1 MKSDEAADIDAYIAG
16 FPPDVRK
23 LLERIRREI
32 RKAAPGATEAI
43 KYRMPTFV
51 LNGNLVHFA
60 AFKEHIGFYPTPSA
74 KEEFAADIERY
85 GGGKGTMRFPLDEPV
100 PYDLIRRIV
109 EFRVQESGKKAKAKK
124 PAKKSAAKK
133 TAVQ

>member
-1 MKSDEAADIDAYIAG
+1 MKSDEAADIDAYIAP

-23 LLERIRREI
+23 LLERVRKEI
-32 RKAAPGATEAI
+32 RKAAPGAEEAI
-43 KYRMPTFV
+43 KYRIPTFV

-60 AFKEHIGFYPTPSA
+60 AFKEHIGFYPTPGA

-85 GGGKGTMRFPLDEPV
+85 GGGKGTMRFPLDEPI

-109 EFRVQESGKKAKAKK
+109 EYRVKESEKKKAKAKK

-133 TAVQ
+133 